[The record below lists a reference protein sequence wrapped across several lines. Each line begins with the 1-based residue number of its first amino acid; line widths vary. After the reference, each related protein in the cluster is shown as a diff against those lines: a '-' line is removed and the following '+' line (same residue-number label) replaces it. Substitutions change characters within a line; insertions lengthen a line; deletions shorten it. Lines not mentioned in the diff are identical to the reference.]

1 MHASCLK
8 SQRCGLYKTR
18 SVIHK
23 PVAVKHAKTGVHDL
37 DDLQREVSVLQL
49 CSLPQRAAAARL

>member
-1 MHASCLK
+1 
-8 SQRCGLYKTR
+8 
-18 SVIHK
+18 VIHK
-23 PVAVKHAKTGVHDL
+23 PVAVKHAKSGVHDL